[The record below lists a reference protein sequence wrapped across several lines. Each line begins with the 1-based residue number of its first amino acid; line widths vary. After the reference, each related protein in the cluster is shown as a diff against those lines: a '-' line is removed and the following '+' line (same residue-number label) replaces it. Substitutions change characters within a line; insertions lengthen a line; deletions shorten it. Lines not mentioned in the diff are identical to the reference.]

1 MGSLFGSAPEPP
13 KPQKVAASQMA
24 VNRNSAELGR
34 EFNRINQQGA
44 FGGGVSYDPVTG
56 AQTTTVGQYGQDAA
70 GGLAGL
76 GERYYGQ
83 AGQGVPDYTQG
94 FQQAASFYDA
104 NMDPRLERSR
114 AAVESRLRN
123 QGLDPT
129 SAAYK
134 SAMNDLSLQQNEAR
148 NNWMAGAQNQF
159 FNQGL
164 QNRAQTM
171 NELTPG
177 VNAASTF
184 MSPQVSPFAQIGT
197 GQAPDMGNLYQNN
210 YNQRLA
216 NYNNQMAGIGGLA
229 KTGLSLLTAPMTG
242 GLSLA
247 GMGMN
252 LAQGN
257 PYNYGAS
264 WAPTVRF
271 G

>member
-1 MGSLFGSAPEPP
+1 M
-13 KPQKVAASQMA
+13 Q
-24 VNRNSAELGR
+24 RELQG
-34 EFNRINQQGA
+34 NRINQQGA
-44 FGGGVSYDPVTG
+44 FGGGISYDPTTG
-56 AQTTTVGQYGQDAA
+56 AQTTTVGQYGKDAA

-76 GERYYGQ
+76 GEQYYRQ

-148 NNWMAGAQNQF
+148 NNWMASAQNQF

-171 NELTPG
+171 NELAPG

-184 MSPQVSPFAQIGT
+184 MTPQVSPYAQINTGGT
-197 GQAPDMGNLYQNN
+197 FDAPGALN
-210 YNQRLA
+210 A
-216 NYNNQMAGIGGLA
+216 NYQAEVNNRNNMFSGFSNLAGIGLKAALG
-229 KTGLSLLTAPMTG
+229 PG
-242 GLSLA
+242 GFL
-247 GMGMN
+247 
-252 LAQGN
+252 
-257 PYNYGAS
+257 
-264 WAPTVRF
+264 V
-271 G
+271 